1 MIKTSMGRSL
11 GDAEKRVEPGWRRA
25 DEKRLARRWM
35 KMVNSIVRLS
45 TYVPKA
51 TECSRKTVASPALM
65 LLSSFL
71 PLESP
76 LPETQPH
83 RFSNDT
89 LFDGRLI
96 CRQGC
101 EGYRFSVDAVLA
113 AHFPTLKP
121 GQRVLD
127 LGCGCGVI
135 GLILAHRHAHI
146 TIGALEL
153 QPELAALAADN
164 VRCNGFAD
172 RFQVAC
178 GDVRAAADYYA
189 PESAD
194 CVVCNPPYGKPGSGR
209 INLHDQAAQ
218 ARHELNGSIDD
229 FIRASAFCVKNRG
242 MVTAVYPA
250 RRCNALLA
258 ALHAHKLTP
267 KRLQP
272 VYSYPGAE
280 NARLVLV
287 EAVKNGGEQFEILAP
302 FYIYERKNGDYAP
315 AMLALYKD

>member
-1 MIKTSMGRSL
+1 M
-11 GDAEKRVEPGWRRA
+11 PQ
-25 DEKRLARRWM
+25 
-35 KMVNSIVRLS
+35 
-45 TYVPKA
+45 
-51 TECSRKTVASPALM
+51 
-65 LLSSFL
+65 
-71 PLESP
+71 
-76 LPETQPH
+76 TQPH
-83 RFSNDT
+83 SFSNDT
-89 LFDGRLI
+89 LFDGNLI

-113 AHFPTLKP
+113 AHFLAPKP

-135 GLILAHRHAHI
+135 GLILAHRHAQI
-146 TIGALEL
+146 ALDGLEL
-153 QPELAALAADN
+153 QPELAALAAEN
-164 VRCNGFAD
+164 VRLNGFTD
-172 RFQVAC
+172 RFQVRY
-178 GDVRAAADYYA
+178 GDVRDVTEMFAA
-189 PESAD
+189 ESVD

-209 INLHDQAAQ
+209 INQHDQAAQ
-218 ARHELNGSIDD
+218 ARHELHGTIDD

-242 MVTAVYPA
+242 QVALVYPA

-272 VYSYPGAE
+272 VYSYPGTE

-287 EAVKNGGEQFEILAP
+287 EAVKNGGEQIAILPP
-302 FYIYERKNGDYAP
+302 FYIYEHQNGDYAP

>member
-1 MIKTSMGRSL
+1 
-11 GDAEKRVEPGWRRA
+11 
-25 DEKRLARRWM
+25 
-35 KMVNSIVRLS
+35 
-45 TYVPKA
+45 
-51 TECSRKTVASPALM
+51 M
-65 LLSSFL
+65 LLSFFL
-71 PLESP
+71 PLEFP

-113 AHFPTLKP
+113 AHFPKLKP

-135 GLILAHRHAHI
+135 GLIFAHRHAQI

-164 VRCNGFAD
+164 VRLNGFAD

-178 GDVRAAADYYA
+178 GDVRAVADYFA

-242 MVTAVYPA
+242 MVAAVYPA